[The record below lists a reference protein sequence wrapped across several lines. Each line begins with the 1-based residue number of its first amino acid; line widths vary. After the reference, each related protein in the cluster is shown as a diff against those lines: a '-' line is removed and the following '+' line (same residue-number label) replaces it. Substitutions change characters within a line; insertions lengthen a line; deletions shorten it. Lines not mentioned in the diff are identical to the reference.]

1 MIVLVSSYCQ
11 AGIDR
16 LRNKSLLLTSYL
28 ELLLQSELGDAVD
41 VFTPTDPTQRGAQ
54 LSVSFKCCTAP
65 ATGGAGAVNIDDIL
79 AALNKAGVICDV
91 RRPNVIRLAP
101 APLYNSFR
109 DVYDVIAALKNVL
122 NPL

>member
-1 MIVLVSSYCQ
+1 M
-11 AGIDR
+11 
-16 LRNKSLLLTSYL
+16 

-41 VFTPTDPTQRGAQ
+41 VFTPTDPAQRGAQ
-54 LSVSFKCCTAP
+54 LSVSFKCCTAAP
-65 ATGGAGAVNIDDIL
+65 GGTAAVSIDDIL

-122 NPL
+122 N